1 MDISP
6 MLEIATLVVPSLPEA
21 AVLRHPPVLAGGEVM
36 PVRWT
41 SELLGRLD
49 WMKIVELVRALAV
62 AGGCELGG
70 TRIWPDGMAE
80 FPMTQGKGGTA
91 ETKLV
96 TRLAAWNRWS
106 ASVRCI
112 ETFAADLAARREGRG
127 VYLAPGGVSPS
138 AVSEAARRGIDVLD
152 AEALAAALNALPGR
166 HSKFFHERTLAGN
179 PFVPSCP
186 VCLRS
191 LSHSVEANT
200 SGASAPVR
208 PDLSYHRNDVVA
220 ERVVARRIEI
230 LRKCEVH
237 FIREVRAHDV
247 FVQGMAIGDF
257 LCEGALVLDQGAVL
271 CGNVAARSVVVRPGG
286 ELRGETRILPAAVAL
301 AERSPVAW
309 LWGCANMPKQEGCG
323 EVGFVP
329 H

>member
-1 MDISP
+1 
-6 MLEIATLVVPSLPEA
+6 
-21 AVLRHPPVLAGGEVM
+21 M

-41 SELLGRLD
+41 SEFLGRLD
-49 WMKIVELVRALAV
+49 WLKVIELVRALAV

-80 FPMTQGKGGTA
+80 FPMTQRKGSEVT
-91 ETKLV
+91 ELV
-96 TRLAAWNRWS
+96 TRLAPWNRWG

-127 VYLAPGGVSPS
+127 VYLAPGGASPS
-138 AVSEAARRGIDVLD
+138 ARSEGSRRSIDVLD

-166 HSKFFHERTLAGN
+166 HSKFFHDRTLAGN

-186 VCLRS
+186 GCLRP
-191 LSHSVEANT
+191 LTHSVESNAAAL
-200 SGASAPVR
+200 SGPVR
-208 PDLSYHRNDVVA
+208 PDLSYHQSDVVA

-230 LRKCEVH
+230 LRRCEVH

-247 FVQGMAIGDF
+247 FVQGLAIGDF
-257 LCEGALVLDQGAVL
+257 VCEGALVLDQGAVL

-286 ELRGETRILPAAVAL
+286 ELRGETRILPASQSL
-301 AERSPVAW
+301 AERSPVGW
-309 LWGCANMPKQEGCG
+309 LWACTTEPKQDGCG
-323 EVGFVP
+323 GVGFVP

>member
-1 MDISP
+1 
-6 MLEIATLVVPSLPEA
+6 
-21 AVLRHPPVLAGGEVM
+21 
-36 PVRWT
+36 
-41 SELLGRLD
+41 
-49 WMKIVELVRALAV
+49 
-62 AGGCELGG
+62 
-70 TRIWPDGMAE
+70 
-80 FPMTQGKGGTA
+80 
-91 ETKLV
+91 
-96 TRLAAWNRWS
+96 
-106 ASVRCI
+106 
-112 ETFAADLAARREGRG
+112 
-127 VYLAPGGVSPS
+127 
-138 AVSEAARRGIDVLD
+138 VLD

-166 HSKFFHERTLAGN
+166 HSKFFHDRTLAGT

-186 VCLRS
+186 VCLRP
-191 LSHSVEANT
+191 LSHSVESSLAAD
-200 SGASAPVR
+200 ASAPVR
-208 PDLSYHRNDVVA
+208 PDLSYHRSDVVA

-230 LRKCEVH
+230 LRDCEVH

-286 ELRGETRILPAAVAL
+286 ELRGETRILPTGTAL

-309 LWGCANMPKQEGCG
+309 LWGCANEPKREGCG